1 MTINCSDVT
10 ADGSNSAINYLGEI
24 TLNDAEIITPK
35 GGEIKSSATWDGSPS
50 LGIYDGSTL
59 SKKAVIAAKPNA
71 QPMIDDVNGDGK
83 VTIDDATLV
92 QKAIAELIELDDTQK
107 KAADTNSDGKITIDD
122 STMIQKYIAELIDHL
137 G

>member
-1 MTINCSDVT
+1 M
-10 ADGSNSAINYLGEI
+10 
-24 TLNDAEIITPK
+24 
-35 GGEIKSSATWDGSPS
+35 
-50 LGIYDGSTL
+50 
-59 SKKAVIAAKPNA
+59 IAAKPNA

>member
-1 MTINCSDVT
+1 
-10 ADGSNSAINYLGEI
+10 
-24 TLNDAEIITPK
+24 
-35 GGEIKSSATWDGSPS
+35 
-50 LGIYDGSTL
+50 
-59 SKKAVIAAKPNA
+59 
-71 QPMIDDVNGDGK
+71 MIGDVNGDGK

-122 STMIQKYIAELIDHL
+122 ATMIQKYIAELIDHL